1 MRKKLRWLA
10 AALFAGAVSMM
21 AVPVAGHAKEQC
33 ARIDYVENEDWG
45 RVYSLEDAGAHPGEP
60 KELTEEEYYKLPGE
74 KCRLYS
80 TDGKEGT
87 RPLAGKKYRT
97 EATEKGTHFQV
108 TASHGAVVTFGT
120 KENKMVET

>member
-33 ARIDYVENEDWG
+33 ARIDYVENEDWDWG
-45 RVYSLEDAGAHPGEP
+45 RVFYLKDAGAHPGEP
-60 KELTEEEYYKLPGE
+60 KELTEEEYYKLPYE
-74 KCRLYS
+74 KMILYVW
-80 TDGKEGT
+80 KEGT

-97 EATEKGTHFQV
+97 EATEKGTHF
-108 TASHGAVVTFGT
+108 
-120 KENKMVET
+120 